1 MTKTRQ
7 GPFSGPLSG
16 LFSCMMD
23 PKGAEN
29 MFQQY
34 NPNPKGKNVGDCTVR
49 AIAKATG
56 KDWGETYLRLAM
68 QGYLMGDMPSAN
80 ACWGAY
86 LRKLGFVRKILPD
99 TCPDCYTLRDFAQEY
114 DRGTYIVALSGHVV
128 CVEDGTIWDS
138 WDSGGEVPLYFWVK
152 ED

>member
-1 MTKTRQ
+1 MY
-7 GPFSGPLSG
+7 
-16 LFSCMMD
+16 
-23 PKGAEN
+23 
-29 MFQQY
+29 QQY

-99 TCPDCYTLRDFAQEY
+99 TCPDCYTLRAMEM
-114 DRGTYIVALSGHVV
+114 L
-128 CVEDGTIWDS
+128 E
-138 WDSGGEVPLYFWVK
+138 E
-152 ED
+152 

>member
-1 MTKTRQ
+1 MY
-7 GPFSGPLSG
+7 
-16 LFSCMMD
+16 
-23 PKGAEN
+23 
-29 MFQQY
+29 QQY

-56 KDWGETYLRLAM
+56 KDLGETYLRLAM

-99 TCPDCYTLRDFAQEY
+99 TCPDCYTLRDFAQEIAHGDFKVSGY
-114 DRGTYIVALSGHVV
+114 FVCIFSGYTFASPASQFGQYIGADPNVF
-128 CVEDGTIWDS
+128 T
-138 WDSGGEVPLYFWVK
+138 
-152 ED
+152 

>member
-1 MTKTRQ
+1 MY
-7 GPFSGPLSG
+7 
-16 LFSCMMD
+16 
-23 PKGAEN
+23 
-29 MFQQY
+29 QQY
-34 NPNPKGKNVGDCTVR
+34 NPNPTGKNVGDCTVR

-80 ACWGAY
+80 SCWGAY

-138 WDSGGEVPLYFWVK
+138 WDSGGEVPLYYWVK

>member
-1 MTKTRQ
+1 MYQ
-7 GPFSGPLSG
+7 
-16 LFSCMMD
+16 
-23 PKGAEN
+23 E
-29 MFQQY
+29 Y

-56 KDWGETYLRLAM
+56 KDWGEAYLSLAV

-80 ACWGAY
+80 ACWGGY

-128 CVEDGTIWDS
+128 CVEDGEIWDS
-138 WDSGGEVPLYFWVK
+138 WDSGGEVPLYYWVK

>member
-1 MTKTRQ
+1 
-7 GPFSGPLSG
+7 
-16 LFSCMMD
+16 
-23 PKGAEN
+23 

-56 KDWGETYLRLAM
+56 KDWGEAYLNLAV

-86 LRKLGFVRKILPD
+86 LKKLGFVRRILPD
-99 TCPDCYTLRDFAQEY
+99 TCPECYTLRDFAQEY
-114 DRGTYIVALSGHVV
+114 NEGTYIVALSGHVV
-128 CVEDGTIWDS
+128 CVEDGEIWDS
-138 WDSGGEVPLYFWVK
+138 WDSGGEVPLYYWVK
-152 ED
+152 EN